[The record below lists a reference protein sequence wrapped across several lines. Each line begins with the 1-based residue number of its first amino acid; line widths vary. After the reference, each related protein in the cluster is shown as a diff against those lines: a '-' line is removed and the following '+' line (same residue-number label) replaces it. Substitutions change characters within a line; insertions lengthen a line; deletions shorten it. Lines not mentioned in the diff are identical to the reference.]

1 MKSVLTVVP
10 CLSRYLREE
19 GKALVTQ
26 ATDEQSQQ
34 TNAVTYI
41 QVNNNS
47 IVVVSKHQHKALILV
62 AWKFSS
68 MQFYQMMH
76 NEVPNLFIY
85 LFFSL
90 ESAWAE
96 RPIWQLP
103 QPILLQRQVFQTGNQ
118 PHDNTNKG

>member
-1 MKSVLTVVP
+1 MKSVLTVEP

-47 IVVVSKHQHKALILV
+47 SVVVSKHQHKIFILI
-62 AWKFSS
+62 A
-68 MQFYQMMH
+68 
-76 NEVPNLFIY
+76 
-85 LFFSL
+85 
-90 ESAWAE
+90 
-96 RPIWQLP
+96 
-103 QPILLQRQVFQTGNQ
+103 
-118 PHDNTNKG
+118 